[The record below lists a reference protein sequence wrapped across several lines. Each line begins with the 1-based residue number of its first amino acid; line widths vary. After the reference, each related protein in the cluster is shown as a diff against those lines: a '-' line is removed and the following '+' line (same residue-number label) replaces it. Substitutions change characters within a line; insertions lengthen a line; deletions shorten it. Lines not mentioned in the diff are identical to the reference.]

1 MNKSELI
8 KAVAA
13 KAEVSAALAAKVID
27 AALEEAV
34 AAVKKG
40 ENVQLVG
47 YASINVVNKAA
58 RKAKNPATGAIIE
71 VPARKVVKIK
81 PGAKFCPVCGAP
93 AK

>member
-8 KAVAA
+8 KAAAA

-40 ENVQLVG
+40 ESVQLVG
-47 YASINVVNKAA
+47 YATIAVANRAA
-58 RKAKNPATGAIIE
+58 RKAKNPRTGAVVS
-71 VPARKVVKIK
+71 VPAKKVVRIK
-81 PGAKFCPVCGAP
+81 AGAKFAL
-93 AK
+93 

>member
-8 KAVAA
+8 KAAAA

-40 ENVQLVG
+40 ESVQLVG
-47 YASINVVNKAA
+47 YATIAVANRAA
-58 RKAKNPATGAIIE
+58 RKAKNPRTGAIVS
-71 VPARKVVKIK
+71 VPAKKVVRIK
-81 PGAKFCPVCGAP
+81 AGAKFAL
-93 AK
+93 

>member
-8 KAVAA
+8 KAAAA

-40 ENVQLVG
+40 ESVQLVG
-47 YASINVVNKAA
+47 YATIAVANRAA
-58 RKAKNPATGAIIE
+58 RKAKNPRTGAIVD
-71 VPARKVVKIK
+71 VPAKKVVRIK
-81 PGAKFCPVCGAP
+81 AGAKFAL
-93 AK
+93 

>member
-8 KAVAA
+8 KAAAA

-40 ENVQLVG
+40 ESVQLVG
-47 YASINVVNKAA
+47 YATIAVANRAA
-58 RKAKNPATGAIIE
+58 RKAKNLRTGAIVS
-71 VPARKVVKIK
+71 VPAKKVVRIK
-81 PGAKFCPVCGAP
+81 AGAKFAL
-93 AK
+93 

>member
-8 KAVAA
+8 KAAAA

-40 ENVQLVG
+40 ESVQLVG
-47 YASINVVNKAA
+47 VATIAVKNQAA
-58 RKAKNPATGAIIE
+58 RKAKNPRTGAIVS
-71 VPARKVVKIK
+71 VPAKKVVRIK
-81 PGAKFCPVCGAP
+81 AGAKFAL
-93 AK
+93 